1 MGAGTPLLA
10 VLALLAA
17 ACGSPAH
24 NGGSAA
30 DPSTTPSAP
39 SNAPAVT
46 KDAFLVQGN
55 AICKTMNDQ
64 SLAVTKSYGPS
75 GPTTAAD
82 NQAMIEK
89 NAALIEGAVK
99 QLQALPQ
106 PTGDEATL
114 AGMYSGVEQLAGYG
128 HQVAAALGRG
138 DTQASKDLAGKADAL
153 QATVNAESD
162 AYGLSQCGSG
172 H

>member
-1 MGAGTPLLA
+1 VGTLLLVVLPLLA
-10 VLALLAA
+10 G
-17 ACGSPAH
+17 ACGSSSRH
-24 NGGSAA
+24 GGSAA
-30 DPSTTPSAP
+30 DPSTDTTAP
-39 SNAPAVT
+39 SSVPAVT

-55 AICKTMNDQ
+55 AICKSMNDQ
-64 SLAVTKSYGPS
+64 SMAVTQSYGPS

-89 NAALIEGAVK
+89 NAVLIESAVK

-106 PTGDEATL
+106 PAGDEATL
-114 AGMYSGVEQLAGYG
+114 AGMYSRVEQLAAYG
-128 HQVAAALGRG
+128 HQVAAALGQG
-138 DTQASKDLAGKADAL
+138 GSQAGKDLAAKADAL

-162 AYGLSQCGSG
+162 AYGLTQCGSG